1 VSSQTLA
8 ALRGSGAE
16 SPYAGETALE
26 RENVLLRAVVAE
38 RTAELSTLFDEL
50 DEANRARTDF
60 LANVSHELRT
70 PLTAIL
76 GFTEILVTG
85 LDGPLNA
92 RQHEDATT
100 VMTNARNLLGLVDD
114 LIDLS
119 RIEAARIDLRTQA
132 VDVAEVLDRAVERV
146 RSRAGAKGIR
156 LIVDPAPGPVIAEA
170 DTARV
175 ETILLGL
182 LDNAVKFTPADGT
195 VRASAW
201 IDRSAADGH
210 ADGPAD
216 GPAVARVDIVDS
228 GVGIAADDLDRIFE
242 KFERLGGPEQPG
254 TGLGLT
260 IARGLARLQG
270 GTLTVESTLGLG
282 SQFSL
287 RLPCGPAGDP
297 R

>member
-1 VSSQTLA
+1 VSSQSLA
-8 ALRGSGAE
+8 ARHGSGAE
-16 SPYAGETALE
+16 SPSAGETALE
-26 RENVLLRAVVAE
+26 RENVLLRAVVAD

-50 DEANRARTDF
+50 DQANRARTDF

-76 GFTEILVTG
+76 GFTEILATG

-201 IDRSAADGH
+201 SDRFA
-210 ADGPAD
+210 ADGPAE

-242 KFERLGGPEQPG
+242 EFQRLAGPEQPG

-282 SQFSL
+282 SRFSL

>member
-8 ALRGSGAE
+8 VLRGSGAE
-16 SPYAGETALE
+16 SPSAGETALE
-26 RENVLLRAVVAE
+26 RENGLLRAVVAE
-38 RTAELSTLFDEL
+38 RNAELSTLFEEL
-50 DEANRARTDF
+50 DQANRARTDF

-92 RQHEDATT
+92 RQREDATT

-114 LIDLS
+114 LIDVS
-119 RIEAARIDLRTQA
+119 RIEAARIDLQTQP

-156 LIVDPAPGPVIAEA
+156 LIVDPAPGPVIAKA

-201 IDRSAADGH
+201 IDRSAADG
-210 ADGPAD
+210 PAD

-242 KFERLGGPEQPG
+242 KFQRLGGPEQPG

-260 IARGLARLQG
+260 IARGLAHLQG
-270 GTLTVESTLGLG
+270 GTLTVESTSGLG